1 MLEWCADWYDADYC
15 ENSPVRNPKS
25 PDSGSRRVLRGG
37 AFIFPW
43 RVGCAVREEDYPD
56 DRDYGIGLRVVLSP
70 VDSDLWTLWALKP

>member
-1 MLEWCADWYDADYC
+1 
-15 ENSPVRNPKS
+15 VRNPKG

-70 VDSDLWTLWALKP
+70 G